1 MRYLKYYESHLISN
15 SLEQERTPLQKL
27 RDCKITS
34 DGSIII
40 FEGISYSTH
49 NGEEV
54 PINEDWTLSD
64 ILHTGAD
71 VLSTGMDF
79 IVPGSGAIVDILNG
93 LSYILEAQNKSDQ
106 KQKDSLYLMAA
117 ISLAFV
123 LIPGPLQAISI
134 PLKSALKTGKGLKSS
149 IVINGLKII
158 GENLKIVL
166 SKFPEKLKEALK
178 SPLAKNI
185 LGKWEGKITSSI
197 NNFKSRVTPIL
208 EPLALLKNSDKAGNA
223 STDEYIKK
231 VLSMTVP
238 ETGTT

>member
-1 MRYLKYYESHLISN
+1 MRYLKYYESHSISN
-15 SLEQERTPLQKL
+15 LLEQERTPLQKL

-34 DGSIII
+34 DGRFII
-40 FEGISYSTH
+40 FEGKAYSTS

-54 PINEDWTLSD
+54 PINEAWTLGD

-134 PLKSALKTGKGLKSS
+134 PLKSALKTGKGLKSR

-166 SKFPEKLKEALK
+166 SKFPEKLKEVLK
-178 SPLAKNI
+178 SPLAKGI
-185 LGKWEGKITSSI
+185 LEKWGSKITSSI
-197 NNFKSRVTPIL
+197 NNFKSRVTPLL
-208 EPLALLKNSDKAGNA
+208 EPLVLLKNSDKAGNA

-231 VLSMTVP
+231 VLSMAVP
-238 ETGTT
+238 ETVTT